1 MEACDKSDCST
12 NQEQQHSSEM
22 VEGFSA
28 VPHLDENRNAELDS
42 GHQLNVKY
50 SNAGNDDALQT
61 LITESPANNFTSHSQ
76 KESEHL
82 EEREM
87 VEPMLCSSLSTNKQ
101 LGCSESRKI
110 VTDSC
115 DPGSLA
121 SKGQSS
127 PGTLTTQSGGTGDI
141 YDGLAPTR
149 GLHQD
154 RHSEEDYSRPMENVI
169 RDQSKSS
176 LHNSSE
182 AAVHLVHLETTILE
196 NVHQPCLPKDQFV
209 GESKGRPRGRGF
221 RGGRRGRG
229 RGRGTQSLCKRDTD
243 THPNVLLEFAV
254 QFVEKQDEGRA
265 VVDVAESVDVK
276 QPKYKKKSATKAEC
290 IPQSASPSAEGGRP
304 KRQAAVMAKK
314 FLQDLLLVEGSQQ
327 EASASDVPHYNHDK
341 KKTSDKHTAFLESGE
356 HAESFTDDSR
366 DEDFIPEDGTCGSIT
381 ELYSDGDSWDE
392 ESKDSELRSQSEKQ
406 RRATR
411 SLLPCDRMSFFH
423 EALQRTREHRQIH
436 YSSSVYPQWVPLI
449 TDWTLLSASDSVK
462 YLPKERRSPRF
473 EIRREAFPEALQIH
487 QLHRFEALPLDSR
500 AWDLNFFVGGPVWS
514 LDWGPTPNGSL
525 SNQHV
530 ALYAN
535 SSALDL
541 HKLNQIHREPALL
554 QVWNLGPLQSTKRS
568 LFQPALAYGVALD
581 FGCIWD
587 MKFCPSGSWE
597 DPTAPV
603 KVPRMARMGLLAAAF
618 SDGKVR
624 VFSLPHAEDLPQA
637 QLTDAEGSQAAEQ
650 KIYKVKPVV
659 TLEVGSVNLQASSTN
674 GACFCLAWSPL
685 QSHSHLA
692 VGFYDGS
699 VGLWDLTT
707 KSSLLRV
714 KKPDGNVI
722 LYPYN
727 TFSAHDNLVKSLA
740 WCPMNKNFLVTASHD
755 RWIKFWDVR
764 RAEEPSSAIR
774 RHQNTEVA
782 WLLHSCGVVVA
793 QENCYAAYGV
803 NGIHYLD
810 YGFLGYKPYLFNP
823 RVGTIWSVSGSD
835 WLNAVFSGESTGE
848 VIGAILPNFWKNP
861 HNIKHPYYSRFP
873 VYATQLK
880 DVPCNEEG
888 HREEASPP
896 SSTLN
901 EQNVTVVATDGNLS
915 KYTVVFHDTDLT
927 CFDDTNNREPFQN
940 MNFTSSNHATLEGK
954 LPITGIH
961 KVRIN
966 PNLDAHVWILSAG
979 FSGIIRAHNVFAM
992 NTVLTDPPNEAC
1004 QSTASEST
1012 KEI

>member
-22 VEGFSA
+22 VE

-76 KESEHL
+76 KELEHL

-149 GLHQD
+149 GLPQD

-169 RDQSKSS
+169 CDQSKSS

-182 AAVHLVHLETTILE
+182 AAVHLVHLETTTLE

-243 THPNVLLEFAV
+243 THPNVLLESAV

-341 KKTSDKHTAFLESGE
+341 KKSSDKHTAFLESGE

-423 EALQRTREHRQIH
+423 EALQRTREHRRIH

-462 YLPKERRSPRF
+462 YLPKERHSPRF

-637 QLTDAEGSQAAEQ
+637 QLTNAEGSQAAEQ

-992 NTVLTDPPNEAC
+992 NTVLTDPPNEA
-1004 QSTASEST
+1004 
-1012 KEI
+1012 